1 MSPAVRVA
9 SNLIDSYVI
18 CATPRTGSSLL
29 CGLLDSSGVAG
40 HPESYFRQPG
50 EQEYAARWGIVSSS
64 DGTFS
69 YADYVR
75 AAMAEG
81 TTGNGVFA
89 ARIMWGTL
97 DELVGKLGPLYPEM
111 AGAPDLELLNLVFGR
126 TRFVYLRRGDV
137 LAQAVSL
144 LRAEQTEVWHHT
156 PGERREPVREPRFD
170 FGRIEELIGEIED
183 GNLGW
188 QRWFGSAG
196 IQPCLVRYEELEAA
210 PVEITLGVLGFLG
223 LELAPG
229 RQVVV
234 RHKRLADEIN
244 AQWIDSYLR
253 QKQDGQQRA

>member
-1 MSPAVRVA
+1 MPEAA
-9 SNLIDSYVI
+9 IDSYLI

-40 HPESYFRQPG
+40 HPESYFRQPS

-64 DGTFS
+64 DGAFS

-97 DELVGKLGPLYPEM
+97 DELVARLRPLYPGM
-111 AGAPDLELLNLVFGR
+111 AGASDLELLNRAFGR

-137 LAQAVSL
+137 VAQAVSL
-144 LRAEQTEVWHHT
+144 LRAEQTDVWHDT
-156 PGERREPVREPRFD
+156 AGENSEPVREPYFD
-170 FGRIEELIGEIED
+170 FGRIEGLVREIEGD
-183 GNLGW
+183 NLAW

-196 IQPCLVRYEELEAA
+196 VQPHLVRYEELEVA
-210 PVEITLGVLGFLG
+210 PVEIALGVLGFLG

-234 RHKRLADEIN
+234 RHKRLADELN
-244 AQWIDSYLR
+244 AAWIDGYLR
-253 QKQDGQQRA
+253 EKRDGPDRA